1 MVRYIS
7 FQALILISLVS
18 CTMRAPSHLPESILD
33 LMLSEKIE
41 GDAAT
46 EIIDHLH
53 MKSVAPSDSY
63 IGRYRNDLHTA
74 TYYLS
79 LYDDPAEAEAEL
91 DAMVSSMGLG
101 GHVFDHVRQRTLN
114 NREIYMALG
123 MGQAHYFYSEEN
135 KLIWLAID
143 IPIAE
148 KAISSL
154 IN

>member
-53 MKSVAPSDSY
+53 MKSVAPSDNY

>member
-7 FQALILISLVS
+7 FQAVMLVILVS
-18 CTMRAPSHLPESILD
+18 CTMRDPSPLPERILD
-33 LMLSEKIE
+33 LKLSEKIK

-53 MKSVAPSDSY
+53 MKSVAPSDNY
-63 IGRYRNDLHTA
+63 IGRYRDNGHTA

-79 LYDDPAEAEAEL
+79 LYNDPAEAEAEL
-91 DAMVSSMGLG
+91 HAMVSSMELG
-101 GHVFDHVRQRTLN
+101 GHVFDHIRQRSVN

-123 MGQAHYFYSEEN
+123 MGQAHYFYSEGNE
-135 KLIWLAID
+135 LIWLAID

-148 KAISSL
+148 TVICSL